1 MTKFTDNSQPIT
13 TSTDVIEWLQTKLG
27 SKTPI
32 SLTMNRDGTIKNLE
46 LEKKLSK
53 NDIEKIKK
61 KFPEL
66 E

>member
-32 SLTMNRDGTIKNLE
+32 SITMNRDGTIKNLE
-46 LEKKLSK
+46 LGLSLSITQK
-53 NDIEKIKK
+53 NLVTDKY
-61 KFPEL
+61 PEL
-66 E
+66 A